1 MRHLTDSAVP
11 NFFRIFPVYR
21 AVAAPALFA
30 WLWGLNVLF
39 WLKTKINY
47 LYILEI
53 DPESH
58 VSYLTV
64 FRVGAGAALPLT
76 LVFDT
81 FDSWQ
86 RCSRSRG

>member
-1 MRHLTDSAVP
+1 V
-11 NFFRIFPVYR
+11 FR
-21 AVAAPALFA
+21 AVAAPALFT

-53 DPESH
+53 DPLSH

-64 FRVGAGAALPLT
+64 FRVRHSVAAR
-76 LVFDT
+76 FD
-81 FDSWQ
+81 
-86 RCSRSRG
+86 C

>member
-1 MRHLTDSAVP
+1 VLSNGGETVP
-11 NFFRIFPVYR
+11 NFFRIFPVFR
-21 AVAAPALFA
+21 AVAAPALFS

-64 FRVGAGAALPLT
+64 FRVCGPMIQNLT
-76 LVFDT
+76 LFDT
-81 FDSWQ
+81 FDSSRQ
-86 RCSRSRG
+86 CSRSRG